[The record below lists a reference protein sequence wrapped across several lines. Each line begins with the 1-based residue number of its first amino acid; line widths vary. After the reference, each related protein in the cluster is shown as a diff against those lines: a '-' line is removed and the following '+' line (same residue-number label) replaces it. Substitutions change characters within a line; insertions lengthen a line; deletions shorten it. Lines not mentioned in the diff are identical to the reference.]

1 MFFDFLG
8 RSGREILL
16 HKDIG
21 ISRNISVK
29 INKPLFPKFRGQ
41 KKAWTMPRLVSN
53 LENLIFRGASPT
65 LLYEGP
71 PGAPGGSLPRA
82 LNKMTNIPNISLST
96 RFPQD
101 TAEHQVLSLLP
112 FPCSALT
119 QQRTMKYK
127 PWTYWTP
134 FSRLPL
140 NKIDEYR

>member
-1 MFFDFLG
+1 
-8 RSGREILL
+8 
-16 HKDIG
+16 
-21 ISRNISVK
+21 
-29 INKPLFPKFRGQ
+29 
-41 KKAWTMPRLVSN
+41 MPRLVSN

-65 LLYEGP
+65 LLYEGL

-112 FPCSALT
+112 FPCPALT

-127 PWTYWTP
+127 PWTY
-134 FSRLPL
+134 
-140 NKIDEYR
+140 